1 MALEKNELFKL
12 AKTVA
17 KANPSAACAYSF
29 GDEKFSYADLNDT
42 FRNEMNE
49 LAGTYTKFR
58 QNKNTVFELMEEV
71 IDDVSM
77 LFSVSNI
84 FSASLP
90 FKFNIYIPSV
100 IPILII
106 GFFILSN
113 S

>member
-49 LAGTYTKFR
+49 LAGTYTK
-58 QNKNTVFELMEEV
+58 
-71 IDDVSM
+71 
-77 LFSVSNI
+77 
-84 FSASLP
+84 
-90 FKFNIYIPSV
+90 
-100 IPILII
+100 
-106 GFFILSN
+106 
-113 S
+113 